1 MRFGER
7 RAVGTKSVFRR
18 GVFGYVRLLPRS
30 KRLRARSRSATISL
44 ILVIWDVIRI
54 GVLILVVVR
63 SIVLWTLV
71 ILVLVLVAETFRRHG
86 TSGIG
91 ERCVCIRC
99 KFF

>member
-1 MRFGER
+1 MRFEER
-7 RAVGTKSVFRR
+7 RAVGTR
-18 GVFGYVRLLPRS
+18 GVFGCVRLLPRS
-30 KRLRARSRSATISL
+30 ERLRARSRSATVSL
-44 ILVIWDVIRI
+44 VLMIWDVIRI

-63 SIVLWTLV
+63 SIVLWRVV

-91 ERCVCIRC
+91 ERCVRIRC